1 MIISLFNRLR
11 VSVIKCPRPINIMM
25 GESAVSAPDNDDTLI
40 IKKFYSNEV
49 DILLCTAVVL

>member
-25 GESAVSAPDNDDTLI
+25 GESAVSTPDNDDTLI

-49 DILLCTAVVL
+49 DI

>member
-49 DILLCTAVVL
+49 DI